1 MLCIAQ
7 SLIRRYAQG
16 VFQTGK
22 LRETLCVSYS
32 SPLAQGS
39 LKSAL
44 CPVQLWGSRNSN
56 PSPLF
61 YHFPGGVASAAAEF
75 FTHLSKI
82 CARLLEF
89 VEKGAYNKEVND
101 IIIGGSFS

>member
-1 MLCIAQ
+1 MFLRS
-7 SLIRRYAQG
+7 SLEMSVSF
-16 VFQTGK
+16 VFLFGFMY
-22 LRETLCVSYS
+22 CS
-32 SPLAQGS
+32 SPH
-39 LKSAL
+39 
-44 CPVQLWGSRNSN
+44 